1 LDSARYTNYDSL
13 NMRANIKREGGGND
27 MGLTLACKDLDPKS
41 NCPYVARGETMEQ
54 LMSDAGKHAKEVHSY
69 TDEQLGSPEMKEKV
83 KAAVK
88 QE

>member
-1 LDSARYTNYDSL
+1 
-13 NMRANIKREGGGND
+13 MKHEGGENG

-41 NCPYVARGETMEQ
+41 TCPYVARGETMDELQ
-54 LMSDAGKHAKEVHSY
+54 ADMARHAKTVHNY
-69 TDEQLGSPEMKEKV
+69 TDEQLKDPKMMEAI

>member
-1 LDSARYTNYDSL
+1 
-13 NMRANIKREGGGND
+13 

-41 NCPYVARGETMEQ
+41 TCPYVARGETMDELQ
-54 LMSDAGKHAKEVHSY
+54 ADMARHAKTVHNY
-69 TDEQLGSPEMKEKV
+69 TDEQLKDPKMMEAI

>member
-1 LDSARYTNYDSL
+1 
-13 NMRANIKREGGGND
+13 

-54 LMSDAGKHAKEVHSY
+54 LIPDMAKHAKEVHGY
-69 TDEQLGSPEMKEKV
+69 TDEQLNSPEMKEKIN
-83 KAAVK
+83 AAVK

>member
-1 LDSARYTNYDSL
+1 
-13 NMRANIKREGGGND
+13 

-41 NCPYVARGETMEQ
+41 ACPYVARGETMDELQ
-54 LMSDAGKHAKEVHSY
+54 ADMAGHAKTVHSY
-69 TDEQLGSPEMKEKV
+69 TDEQLKDSKMMEAM